1 MGISLDFSPV
11 FSPKLLAIMDLAGSV
26 GMAGNEWMSTHS
38 ESDQLWTGL
47 LAGGLSAG
55 VVGAASAY
63 QAQRDGRTQIDGL
76 QAKIQRLSADK
87 VRLSSEIETLKQQL
101 QVMQTEAQA
110 MADATSQLEL
120 ETIKKLAA
128 ARQAVTLKASQLTA
142 AQTEVKT
149 VQGELVEA
157 QQSGDA
163 LRNRV
168 LEWERCFEER
178 LEDKTEDL
186 EIEFTQRVE
195 TLEGEYR
202 QKKLQ
207 LERDIKQRADKAIE
221 RRLDNLVGK
230 RHNQRIVEL
239 QTSLEE
245 RETMLRV
252 TAQEL
257 ERAKLA
263 IARFEQESLGF
274 DAQREQEFDAYE
286 QAVETRDQRIEEQR
300 LTIISLNRQ
309 LSDLRKPRLFP
320 AKQTSFPGN
329 YLIKVACESQ
339 GVILDAAYR
348 ALSPGKQT
356 YYFNYRGE
364 GNPSHAIQPLNG
376 HLTAIKEHLALL
388 DITPF
393 KYNTE
398 KLLVECT
405 LTTQV
410 KVLTDSDVDRYWTPR
425 SQFKGLCKD
434 FNRVR
439 ITGASEGAKS
449 PLARNILGA
458 KLLSGEKFIVRRMD
472 PSAGSRKDY
481 WRIAPEWTDYQDAK
495 TIAREINQT
504 IQRRKTH
511 QEAIDLSVYFV
522 LDEVDNTMTNI
533 ADSDRKA
540 YATAIKNI
548 LKEGSH
554 LNIGCIVSGQNP
566 NVSTY
571 PGFQRGDFNNAVN
584 IHIGN
589 NIPDALA
596 NSNNQFGV
604 TKMGEAFK
612 LLSDYVETRNRSIQE
627 EAKKY
632 RFAMVEMGQ
641 KQRFMI
647 ELPLLGQ
654 FGFDEAYGGDE
665 YEFESFSTADYAD
678 AIRSLDDALLSG
690 IRIKNSSFPPGILR
704 SPQPASERIPPD
716 ALNIADSPDPHH
728 RNGFSDA
735 SQIASSPASD
745 SYVGL
750 RCIKCETGTFVRRK
764 QNRGNYLY
772 QCDACEKWTSGLRI
786 AEALRDR
793 K

>member
-1 MGISLDFSPV
+1 MGIALDFSPLM
-11 FSPKLLAIMDLAGSV
+11 SPKLLALMVLAGSV
-26 GMAGNEWMSTHS
+26 GIVGNELMSGHGDN
-38 ESDQLWTGL
+38 DQLWSGL

-55 VVGAASAY
+55 VVVGACAY
-63 QAQRDGRTQIDGL
+63 QAQRDGRAQIDDL
-76 QAKIQRLSADK
+76 QDKIQRLSADK
-87 VRLSSEIETLKQQL
+87 ARLSGEIGTLKQQI
-101 QVMQTEAQA
+101 QGMQSEAKA
-110 MADATSQLEL
+110 MAEATVKLEL
-120 ETIKKLAA
+120 DAIKKLAEA
-128 ARQAVTLKASQLTA
+128 HQAMDIRDSQLTA
-142 AQTEVKT
+142 AQAEIAA
-149 VQGELVEA
+149 VQGELAEA
-157 QQSGDA
+157 KQTGED
-163 LRNRV
+163 LRSRV

-178 LEDKTEDL
+178 IEDKSEDL

-207 LERDIKQRADKAIE
+207 LERDIKQRADKAIAK
-221 RRLDNLVGK
+221 RLDNLVAK
-230 RHNQRIVEL
+230 RHNQRISEL
-239 QTSLEE
+239 QTALEE

-252 TAQEL
+252 TSQEL

-286 QAVETRDQRIEEQR
+286 QAVETRDERIEEQR
-300 LTIISLNRQ
+300 LTIISLNRE
-309 LSDLRKPRLFP
+309 LSELKKPRLFP

-329 YLIKVACESQ
+329 YLIKAAYDSQ
-339 GVILDAAYR
+339 RVILDAAYR
-348 ALSPGKQT
+348 DLSPGKQT

-405 LTTQV
+405 LTTQI

-481 WRIAPEWTDYQDAK
+481 WRVAPDWSDYQDAK
-495 TIAREINQT
+495 TIAREINAT
-504 IQRRKTH
+504 IHRRKTN
-511 QEAIDLSVYFV
+511 QESIDLSVYFV

-533 ADSDRKA
+533 ADSDRKD

-604 TKMGEAFK
+604 AKLGEAFK
-612 LLSDYVETRNRSIQE
+612 LLSEYVETRNRSIQE

-654 FGFDEAYGGDE
+654 FGFDEAYGSGE
-665 YEFESFSTADYAD
+665 YEFESFSTADYPD
-678 AIRSLDDALLSG
+678 SIHSLDEALLSG
-690 IRIKNSSFPPGILR
+690 IRIKNSLLTPGITR
-704 SPQPASERIPPD
+704 TFPPASECIQSD
-716 ALNIADSPDPHH
+716 ASN
-728 RNGFSDA
+728 FSDLPEPIYSNDFGDA

-750 RCIKCETGTFVRRK
+750 RCIKCETGTFIRRK
-764 QNRGNYLY
+764 QNRSSYLY

-786 AEALRDR
+786 AEVLEKR